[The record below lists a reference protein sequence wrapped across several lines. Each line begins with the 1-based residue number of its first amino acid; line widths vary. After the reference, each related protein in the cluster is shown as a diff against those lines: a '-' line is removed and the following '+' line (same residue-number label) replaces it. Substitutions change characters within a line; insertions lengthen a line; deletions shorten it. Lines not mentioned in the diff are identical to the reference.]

1 MFFYQQDRE
10 KKQKEKEL
18 HDMIRRFCNT
28 IQTDIT
34 TIKNAISGDKYPKKK
49 IENKNIEY
57 TNVLL
62 STKVQESLIY
72 SGLFSHFES
81 ETQTNLDELYYKIE
95 HNNDN
100 LARLADV
107 IISKSKFPQSNLQ
120 DVVDNFEK
128 LITDYEQEIKEY
140 LSKVENSINMNYKK
154 SSHSFQNEMDR
165 YCRKVM

>member
-1 MFFYQQDRE
+1 MY
-10 KKQKEKEL
+10 
-18 HDMIRRFCNT
+18 
-28 IQTDIT
+28 
-34 TIKNAISGDKYPKKK
+34 
-49 IENKNIEY
+49 
-57 TNVLL
+57 
-62 STKVQESLIY
+62 ESLIY

-95 HNNDN
+95 RNNDN

-140 LSKVENSINMNYKK
+140 LSKVENSIKYELQKIQ
-154 SSHSFQNEMDR
+154 S
-165 YCRKVM
+165 